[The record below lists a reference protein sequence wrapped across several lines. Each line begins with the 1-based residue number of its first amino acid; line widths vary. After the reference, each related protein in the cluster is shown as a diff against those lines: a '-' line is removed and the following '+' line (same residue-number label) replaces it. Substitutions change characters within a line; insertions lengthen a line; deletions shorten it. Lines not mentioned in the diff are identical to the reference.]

1 MIRRVL
7 TKKFVARVSLSSS
20 PSILLCNNAKT
31 GLFVSKTV
39 GRWELAATRVSAPLC
54 MSTMTSTITD
64 TNATRAMA
72 VRIGVHDADLIRT
85 RCLIGGEW
93 RGAASANATAA
104 NAADAADA
112 DKSSSCTIPVTN
124 PATGELLVRVPN
136 RGATETRAAVAA
148 AAEACPA
155 WSRRSSASRGALLRR
170 WNDLIVQHGDDL
182 ARIMVAEQGKPMAE
196 AKGEVGYAASFVE
209 WFAEVGLRSDT
220 RRWLEGGLS

>member
-7 TKKFVARVSLSSS
+7 TQRFVARVSLSSS
-20 PSILLCNNAKT
+20 SSLLLCNDIKT

-39 GRWELAATRVSAPLC
+39 GRQELAATRVAAPLR
-54 MSTMTSTITD
+54 MSTMTSTTTD

-93 RGAASANATAA
+93 RGAASASANASAD
-104 NAADAADA
+104 AADAADADA

-136 RGATETRAAVAA
+136 MGATETRAAVAA
-148 AAEACPA
+148 ASDAFPA

-209 WFAEVGLRSDT
+209 WFAEVGLSSDT
-220 RRWLEGGLS
+220 

>member
-93 RGAASANATAA
+93 RGAAASA

-136 RGATETRAAVAA
+136 MGATETRAAVAA
-148 AAEACPA
+148 ASEAFPA

-209 WFAEVGLRSDT
+209 WFAEVGIKFRYELVVGAGVE
-220 RRWLEGGLS
+220 LMA